1 MNDEVKIVNEFDR
14 DGHHFKI
21 GVSAD
26 GQVSIYLDNG
36 TKAHHGYHFPGMIQ
50 IPKGLEIDGKIIL
63 QPCYYTKT
71 LFKHFTYLYCFL
83 PLQ

>member
-1 MNDEVKIVNEFDR
+1 MF
-14 DGHHFKI
+14 FKI

-50 IPKGLEIDGKIIL
+50 IPKGLEIDGKMIL
-63 QPCYYTKT
+63 Q
-71 LFKHFTYLYCFL
+71 L
-83 PLQ
+83 PIDCDAAIDRGIRELKQK

>member
-26 GQVSIYLDNG
+26 SQVSVYLDDE

-50 IPKGLEIDGKIIL
+50 IPKGIEIDGRMML
-63 QPCYYTKT
+63 Q
-71 LFKHFTYLYCFL
+71 L
-83 PLQ
+83 PIDCDDAINQGIAELKAK

>member
-14 DGHHFKI
+14 DDHHFKI

-50 IPKGLEIDGKIIL
+50 IPKGA
-63 QPCYYTKT
+63 
-71 LFKHFTYLYCFL
+71 
-83 PLQ
+83 

>member
-26 GQVSIYLDNG
+26 GQVSVYLDDE

-50 IPKGLEIDGKIIL
+50 IPKGIEINDQMVL
-63 QPCYYTKT
+63 Q
-71 LFKHFTYLYCFL
+71 L
-83 PLQ
+83 PVDCDDAINKGIAELKAK

>member
-26 GQVSIYLDNG
+26 GQVSIYIDNE
-36 TKAHHGYHFPGMIQ
+36 TKAHHGYHFPGIIQ
-50 IPKGLEIDGKIIL
+50 IPKGLN
-63 QPCYYTKT
+63 
-71 LFKHFTYLYCFL
+71 
-83 PLQ
+83 